1 MRISDWSSDVC
12 SSDLFAV
19 LVVGASLGWR
29 LGASSQLLYVA
40 LGLTGLPFYADGTGG
55 WAVATGS
62 TAGYLVGFI
71 LTAAPVGAMAER
83 HQDRSLL
90 TSVPAMLTGSA
101 ILYLSGATWL
111 SIPLG
116 SSASEAVEFGPA
128 PLLYGA
134 SMTLVAPC

>member
-12 SSDLFAV
+12 SSDLGQTFAV

-29 LGASSQLLYVA
+29 LGAGSQLLYVA
-40 LGLTGLPFYADGTGG
+40 LGLTGLPVYADGTGG

-71 LTAAPVGAMAER
+71 LTAALVGAMAER

-101 ILYLSGATWL
+101 LIYLCGATWL
-111 SIPLG
+111 DRKSTRLN
-116 SSASEAVEFGPA
+116 SSH
-128 PLLYGA
+128 
-134 SMTLVAPC
+134 